1 MLELFAK
8 NWWVYIVRGVVALIF
23 GLYAWFMP
31 GLAMK
36 VLLMFFG
43 IFILLEGMFAIVGSL
58 AGRKESEVWWLVFLE
73 GLAGLVIGLLTLTR
87 PGFVA
92 TVIVIFIALW
102 AIWGGI
108 FRIIAAIRLR
118 KEIDGEWLLI
128 FGGSVSIL
136 FGLMLFK
143 HVGAGIVA
151 ISWLIAFFA
160 SMFGVLLISFG
171 IKARKFQKE
180 AASEV

>member
-23 GLYAWFMP
+23 GLYSWFMP
-31 GLAMK
+31 GMAMK

-43 IFILLEGMFAIVGSL
+43 IFVLLEGMFAIIGSI
-58 AGRKESEVWWLVFLE
+58 ARKNESDVWYLVLLE

-87 PGFVA
+87 PEFVA
-92 TVIVIFIALW
+92 TVIVIFIAVW
-102 AIWGGI
+102 AIWGGL

-118 KEIDGEWLLI
+118 KEVDGEWLLI
-128 FGGSVSIL
+128 FGGAVSIL

-143 HVGAGIVA
+143 HTGAGIVA

-171 IKARKFQKE
+171 IKARKFQKDAE
-180 AASEV
+180 TTV